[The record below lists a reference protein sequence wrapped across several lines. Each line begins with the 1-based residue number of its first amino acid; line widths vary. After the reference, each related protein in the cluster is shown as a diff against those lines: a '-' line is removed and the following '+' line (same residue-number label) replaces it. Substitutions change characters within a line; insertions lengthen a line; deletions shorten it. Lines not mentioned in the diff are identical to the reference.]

1 VAVVENDV
9 CIPGNEGECSSLLNK
24 IKSIMGKSAAFLCFV
39 LLVAITLI
47 SGCTDSPLT
56 GAVAPSLS
64 QPSTDYE
71 LIHQGITA
79 AETECIGDVPRGAS
93 TEICTINASDTEKL
107 SNAIILKLKQEE
119 QNCLEDLPR
128 RLDARLCTVKETDK
142 TLVGKTVAQ
151 VYTTHRMYGMEVSID
166 ESVDRGV
173 RSSISLPY
181 KT

>member
-1 VAVVENDV
+1 
-9 CIPGNEGECSSLLNK
+9 
-24 IKSIMGKSAAFLCFV
+24 MGKSAVFLCFV
-39 LLVAITLI
+39 LLVAMVII

-56 GAVAPSLS
+56 AAVAPSSS
-64 QPSTDYE
+64 QPASDYE
-71 LIHQGITA
+71 LIQQGITA

-93 TEICTINASDTEKL
+93 TDICIINSSDKEKI
-107 SNAIILKLKQEE
+107 SDAIILKLKEEE

-128 RLDARLCTVKETDK
+128 RMDARLCTVKETDK
-142 TLVGKTVAQ
+142 TLVGKTVAR
-151 VYTTHRMYGMEVSID
+151 VYTTHRMYNMVASID

>member
-1 VAVVENDV
+1 
-9 CIPGNEGECSSLLNK
+9 
-24 IKSIMGKSAAFLCFV
+24 MGKSAVFLFVV
-39 LLVAITLI
+39 LLVAITLV
-47 SGCTDSPLT
+47 SGCTDSPFT
-56 GAVAPSLS
+56 GAVAPASS

-71 LIHQGITA
+71 RIQQGITA

-93 TEICTINASDTEKL
+93 TDICTINASDREKL
-107 SNAIILKLKQEE
+107 SNAIILKLNEEE

-128 RLDARLCTVKETDK
+128 RIDASQCTVKDTDT

-151 VYTTHRMYGMEVSID
+151 VYTTHRMYGMVVSID